1 MKFCLKINSPHYKP
15 PWMRSTEDQVEKKGG
30 INKKQPLNTLLL
42 LQQAAA
48 ASSSRWI
55 SLLTVASIAVST
67 CGLCSL
73 SLSTSPLLST
83 GPQAAKHIL
92 HQGLRTHLPS
102 RQFWFNFDGQQRSI
116 LCIICRGNYFV
127 LSQFSKYCPYAVISF
142 GLYNFLPFLH
152 SVI

>member
-1 MKFCLKINSPHYKP
+1 MEFCSKIDSPHYKP
-15 PWMRSTEDQVEKKGG
+15 PWMRSTENQVEKKGG

-42 LQQAAA
+42 LQQPAA

-92 HQGLRTHLPS
+92 HQGLRTHLS
-102 RQFWFNFDGQQRSI
+102 STKFWFNFDGQQRSM
-116 LCIICRGNYFV
+116 LCIMCRRNYFV
-127 LSQFSKYCPYAVISF
+127 LSQFSKYFPYAVISF
-142 GLYNFLPFLH
+142 GLHILYPFLH
-152 SVI
+152 SIT

>member
-1 MKFCLKINSPHYKP
+1 
-15 PWMRSTEDQVEKKGG
+15 MRSTENQVEKKGG

-55 SLLTVASIAVST
+55 SLLTVASVAVST

-102 RQFWFNFDGQQRSI
+102 KQFWFNFDGQQRSI
-116 LCIICRGNYFV
+116 LCIMYLSWELLCIESIFKV
-127 LSQFSKYCPYAVISF
+127 LSLRCYKLRLVY
-142 GLYNFLPFLH
+142 FLPFFTQH
-152 SVI
+152 FIIKRG